1 MIIPNIPVS
10 WVSNYHGCEQ
20 QELFYF
26 SCMYL
31 FESMMTGAGDV
42 SERSVALVGSSGG
55 STLRGTAASEHAA
68 LSLQLEGSGCRLGW
82 MVYVEALEPLDHA
95 GRDLEVAL
103 FRLQDSKPVATV
115 RKPLASIKALVV
127 AADVELAQRIAAG
140 EVAALIIVSAD
151 VNGANEASV
160 NAAVH
165 HGVPML
171 GTGGTGLG
179 LATEKGA
186 FVLQLSGSVSTNADS
201 RAMATAAALARHLG
215 TPFRP
220 ALPASEL
227 HVLPVIDAALPV
239 VVCLAVV
246 LRILALLP
254 ALPLGAGAAAAVVA
268 HVRASLLP
276 LVVAA
281 VGGARAA
288 ALGESGGIAGLV
300 AGSMTIATRVGCI
313 GCMGVLGDALPGET
327 EMQTEMQ
334 TEMRW
339 LAAGPVAPAALAAGY
354 AGGLGARR
362 VMVMAHRRG
371 LPATAS
377 SHLVSAGAGLVGG
390 LVGVLLAPPLGMLV
404 TALTTVLAWPAS
416 LPTPLAAL
424 AGGLA
429 GAATLGGSI
438 RGYYHGVMLP
448 LIVAEM
454 AEGGLSTLG
463 ALDAAC
469 LCATCA
475 GVMCAVEA
483 HARQQEQEEHGQQRR
498 PVSTGWTAASI
509 NLLFGD
515 YVEAC
520 YPYMERRFPIRLGAY
535 AGAIAAG
542 ALIVASGPSR
552 SSAYLPLPLA
562 VAIAEAPSAMLGACL
577 VAFLVPFVAT
587 VATLNC
593 DALAQPPTPDAI
605 SLELVVAQQ
614 AGGGAPVRR
623 PPRSPA
629 RRKRH
634 ST

>member
-1 MIIPNIPVS
+1 MRASRP
-10 WVSNYHGCEQ
+10 
-20 QELFYF
+20 
-26 SCMYL
+26 
-31 FESMMTGAGDV
+31 
-42 SERSVALVGSSGG
+42 VALVGSSGG

-95 GRDLEVAL
+95 RRDLEVGL

-186 FVLQLSGSVSTNADS
+186 FVLQLSGSVSTTADS
-201 RAMATAAALARHLG
+201 RAMATAAALARHFG
-215 TPFRP
+215 TTFRP
-220 ALPASEL
+220 TLPASEL

-246 LRILALLP
+246 LRVLALLP
-254 ALPLGAGAAAAVVA
+254 ALPLGVGAAAAMVSVVA

-300 AGSMTIATRVGCI
+300 AGSIATRVGCMGCM
-313 GCMGVLGDALPGET
+313 GCMGVLGDAWPGG
-327 EMQTEMQ
+327 
-334 TEMRW
+334 MRW
-339 LAAGPVAPAALAAGY
+339 LAAPGPVAPAALAAGY
-354 AGGLGARR
+354 AGGLVARR

-390 LVGVLLAPPLGMLV
+390 LMGVVLAPPLSMLIA
-404 TALTTVLAWPAS
+404 ALTAVLVWPAS

-454 AEGGLSTLG
+454 AEGGLSMLG

-483 HARQQEQEEHGQQRR
+483 HARRQQQEEEEHGQRRR

-520 YPYMERRFPIRLGAY
+520 YPYMERRFPIRLGTY
-535 AGAIAAG
+535 AGAVAAG

-587 VATLNC
+587 AATLKC
-593 DALAQPPTPDAI
+593 DALAQPPTPGAI
-605 SLELVVAQQ
+605 SLELVAAQQ

-629 RRKRH
+629 RRKH
-634 ST
+634 YT